1 VSQLLDPGI
10 AVLMG
15 IEARLDQAQGEGRE
29 GEHLAAASDCLGFE
43 AVERHNVVDQ
53 AHLES
58 LLGVV
63 LAAQQPELLGL
74 LGADQVSQ
82 EGDAEATVPRADP
95 RAGLPE
101 AGVVGGNR
109 EVAADMEDVATAD
122 GITGHHRHHRLW
134 QPPHLHLQV
143 RDVEAAQGSALGDVP
158 GVAANL
164 LVAAG
169 AKRLLSLASQDH
181 HTDLGVLASQLERGG
196 DLDQCLGSEG
206 VEDLRPVDADLGD
219 PVAHLVVD
227 VGVLGGAPPL
237 DRCVQGLF
245 GRGFLVAFG
254 HDGHDIPPMKLDDW
268 LAQRSQSCPERPAL
282 VADGSAV
289 TYAELEA
296 EATWVARRLIAHG
309 VRRGSTVAMTMHPR
323 REQVV
328 MVHALMKAGAV
339 LLPLSPR
346 LSAVERAA
354 VIAAEEPAVD
364 LDDAGELTQTEA
376 DLPLLGEHDMDDIAS
391 RVMTSGSSG
400 TPNPVGL
407 TYGNFLWSAVASAF
421 NIGVEPE
428 DRWLCCLPLSHVS
441 GLSIVMRSVIY
452 GTTALLH
459 DGFDVDRV
467 VESLDRGE
475 VTVVSL
481 VTTMLTRLLEAG
493 ADLSGPRAI
502 LVGGGP
508 VPEDPL
514 EEALGRGATV
524 VQTYG
529 LTETCSQVTTL
540 APADARRKLGSA
552 GRPLLTTH
560 LRIQEG
566 EILVQGPTV
575 APGRADADGWLHTGD
590 LGRIDEEGFLYV
602 DDRIDDMIVSGGE
615 NVIPAEVEKVL
626 LRHPEV
632 ADAAVVGRDDPE
644 WQQAVTAIVV
654 LQEGSEVSPD
664 ELRRHCA
671 ESLAGFKVPKR
682 VELAA
687 ALPRTPSGKLMR
699 RALR

>member
-1 VSQLLDPGI
+1 M
-10 AVLMG
+10 MG
-15 IEARLDQAQGEGRE
+15 TI
-29 GEHLAAASDCLGFE
+29 S
-43 AVERHNVVDQ
+43 
-53 AHLES
+53 
-58 LLGVV
+58 
-63 LAAQQPELLGL
+63 
-74 LGADQVSQ
+74 
-82 EGDAEATVPRADP
+82 T
-95 RAGLPE
+95 
-101 AGVVGGNR
+101 
-109 EVAADMEDVATAD
+109 
-122 GITGHHRHHRLW
+122 
-134 QPPHLHLQV
+134 
-143 RDVEAAQGSALGDVP
+143 
-158 GVAANL
+158 
-164 LVAAG
+164 
-169 AKRLLSLASQDH
+169 
-181 HTDLGVLASQLERGG
+181 
-196 DLDQCLGSEG
+196 
-206 VEDLRPVDADLGD
+206 
-219 PVAHLVVD
+219 
-227 VGVLGGAPPL
+227 
-237 DRCVQGLF
+237 
-245 GRGFLVAFG
+245 
-254 HDGHDIPPMKLDDW
+254 MKLDDW
-268 LAQRSQSCPERPAL
+268 LAQRSQSCPERTAL
-282 VADGSAV
+282 VADGAEV

-328 MVHALMKAGAV
+328 VVHALMKVGAV
-339 LLPLSPR
+339 LLPLGTR
-346 LSAVERAA
+346 LSAEERAA

-376 DLPLLGEHDMDDIAS
+376 DLPLLGEHDMDAIACH
-391 RVMTSGSSG
+391 VMTSGSTG
-400 TPNPVGL
+400 TPDPVGL
-407 TYGNFLWSAVASAF
+407 TYGNFLWSAVGSAF

-428 DRWLCCLPLSHVS
+428 DRWLCCLPLSHIS
-441 GLSIVMRSVIY
+441 GLGIVMRSVIY
-452 GTTALLH
+452 GTTAVIH
-459 DGFDVDRV
+459 DGFDVNRV
-467 VESLDRGE
+467 AEALERDE
-475 VTVVSL
+475 ITVVSL

-493 ADLSGPRAI
+493 ADLSGPRAV

-560 LRIQEG
+560 LRIQDG

-602 DDRIDDMIVSGGE
+602 DDRMDDLIVTGGE
-615 NVIPAEVEKVL
+615 NVVPAEVEKVL

-632 ADAAVVGRDDPE
+632 ADAAVVGREDPE

-654 LQEGSEVSPD
+654 LTDGSEASPD
-664 ELRRHCA
+664 DLRRHCA

>member
-1 VSQLLDPGI
+1 
-10 AVLMG
+10 
-15 IEARLDQAQGEGRE
+15 
-29 GEHLAAASDCLGFE
+29 
-43 AVERHNVVDQ
+43 
-53 AHLES
+53 
-58 LLGVV
+58 
-63 LAAQQPELLGL
+63 
-74 LGADQVSQ
+74 
-82 EGDAEATVPRADP
+82 
-95 RAGLPE
+95 
-101 AGVVGGNR
+101 
-109 EVAADMEDVATAD
+109 
-122 GITGHHRHHRLW
+122 
-134 QPPHLHLQV
+134 
-143 RDVEAAQGSALGDVP
+143 
-158 GVAANL
+158 
-164 LVAAG
+164 
-169 AKRLLSLASQDH
+169 
-181 HTDLGVLASQLERGG
+181 
-196 DLDQCLGSEG
+196 
-206 VEDLRPVDADLGD
+206 
-219 PVAHLVVD
+219 
-227 VGVLGGAPPL
+227 
-237 DRCVQGLF
+237 
-245 GRGFLVAFG
+245 
-254 HDGHDIPPMKLDDW
+254 MKLDDW
-268 LAQRSQSCPERPAL
+268 LAQRSQSCPERIAL
-282 VADGSAV
+282 VADGSEV

-328 MVHALMKAGAV
+328 MVHALMKVGAI
-339 LLPLSPR
+339 LLPLGPR
-346 LSAVERAA
+346 LSAEERAA
-354 VIAAEEPAVD
+354 VIANEEPAVD

-391 RVMTSGSSG
+391 HVMTSGSTG
-400 TPNPVGL
+400 TPEPIGL

-428 DRWLCCLPLSHVS
+428 DRWLCCLPLSHIS
-441 GLSIVMRSVIY
+441 GLGIVMRSVIY
-452 GTTALLH
+452 GTAAVVH
-459 DGFDVDRV
+459 DGFDIDRV
-467 VESLDRGE
+467 AESLERDRI
-475 VTVVSL
+475 TVVSL
-481 VTTMLTRLLEAG
+481 VATMLTRLLDAG
-493 ADLSGPRAI
+493 ADLSGPRALLI
-502 LVGGGP
+502 GGGP
-508 VPEDPL
+508 VPEEPL

-560 LRIQEG
+560 LRIQQG

-602 DDRIDDMIVSGGE
+602 EDRMDDLIVTGGE
-615 NVIPAEVEKVL
+615 NVVPAEVEKVL

-632 ADAAVVGRDDPE
+632 ADAAVVGREDPE

-654 LQEGSEVSPD
+654 LEDGSEVSPD

-671 ESLAGFKVPKR
+671 ESLAGYKVPKR